1 MSLEP
6 IVPTANGRVD
16 ERSRLIL
23 PVAVSGK
30 RVWTTDKD
38 GKFTADRLAPG
49 SYRPEVGGWGGATVR
64 LNPRLS
70 ACDKIR
76 SNEVNVK
83 RERLTQIVLVIVGLV
98 NLSLIYFLYM
108 DLRHSSWLLE
118 RKNEVEPMFLSF
130 FIPVGVFLLM
140 AARRPSEH
148 RSMIALAAWWNISH
162 GVVMAIQTV
171 EAWIHSVH
179 RNFTDVIVFLV
190 IGVVLLALLPAKRR
204 AVAPGVA

>member
-1 MSLEP
+1 LQILFFLSCGASLW
-6 IVPTANGRVD
+6 
-16 ERSRLIL
+16 IL
-23 PVAVSGK
+23 CVSGCWA
-30 RVWTTDKD
+30 RN
-38 GKFTADRLAPG
+38 KFH
-49 SYRPEVGGWGGATVR
+49 
-64 LNPRLS
+64 
-70 ACDKIR
+70 

-83 RERLTQIVLVIVGLV
+83 RERLTQIVLVIVGLL
-98 NLSLIYFLYM
+98 NLALIYFLYM

-130 FIPVGVFLLM
+130 FIPVGVFLLV

-162 GVVMAIQTV
+162 GAVMAIQTV

-190 IGVVLLALLPAKRR
+190 IGAVLLVLLPAKRE